1 MDYMVEGISEKDSK
15 MNLAVT
21 RLLEQ
26 EGIQRDGNL
35 DYTCVILD
43 DIGKSGGHGKL
54 LWKYSP
60 LYGGGS
66 SLSRERAFE
75 SVDPASD
82 RVSDIQG
89 KYASVYLYENEGG
102 LFLSGSGVL

>member
-1 MDYMVEGISEKDSK
+1 

-43 DIGKSGGHGKL
+43 DIGN
-54 LWKYSP
+54 P
-60 LYGGGS
+60 VATGS
-66 SLSRERAFE
+66 CFGNTLAVWRWIIAIKGEAFE
-75 SVDPASD
+75 SVDPAFD

>member
-43 DIGKSGGHGKL
+43 DIGNPATSTWHL
-54 LWKYSP
+54 L
-60 LYGGGS
+60 
-66 SLSRERAFE
+66 
-75 SVDPASD
+75 
-82 RVSDIQG
+82 
-89 KYASVYLYENEGG
+89 
-102 LFLSGSGVL
+102 

>member
-43 DIGKSGGHGKL
+43 DIGN
-54 LWKYSP
+54 P
-60 LYGGGS
+60 VATGS
-66 SLSRERAFE
+66 CLSL
-75 SVDPASD
+75 
-82 RVSDIQG
+82 IHI
-89 KYASVYLYENEGG
+89 
-102 LFLSGSGVL
+102 

>member
-35 DYTCVILD
+35 ILE
-43 DIGKSGGHGKL
+43 IRWPREAAL
-54 LWKYSP
+54 EI
-60 LYGGGS
+60 
-66 SLSRERAFE
+66 LSAVWRWIIA
-75 SVDPASD
+75 
-82 RVSDIQG
+82 IKG
-89 KYASVYLYENEGG
+89 EG
-102 LFLSGSGVL
+102 F